1 MESPEPPRISE
12 LKERLMRHLGI
23 TAIDLTMLVPTGD
36 EVVF

>member
-1 MESPEPPRISE
+1 

-23 TAIDLTMLVPTGD
+23 TKIDLTMLVPTGE